1 MIEIVIF
8 GRGGQGGVTLAK
20 LIANTY
26 FLQGKCVQAFGVYA
40 AERSGAPLN
49 AFVRIDEKEITS
61 RNQIY
66 EPDHVIVLDR
76 SLVGERIVA
85 GMKPGGWILLNSP
98 EPPEHW
104 AKTFPGYRIATVDA
118 TEIAVANALGTQ
130 ATPIVNTTLLGA
142 VARTFDVPF
151 ESAEAAMD
159 DLRFSGPNVAAART
173 AYESVRFGGDVEAEP
188 LRVAPPGAPAH
199 PTSLL
204 DPSVG
209 GPPAIGTGAWATQR
223 PFRREWTPPC
233 NDGCPAGNDI
243 RGFLAA
249 VQDEAFDRA
258 LAILHQT
265 TPFPSICGRVCPA
278 PCLDACHRS
287 HLDESVNI
295 RELERYVGDH
305 GRAEPVR
312 SADRPESI
320 AVVGSGPAGLSAAY
334 HLAKLGYR
342 VTIVEAGTELGG
354 VMRTGIPAYRLP
366 RDVLDREIAFILGHG
381 VAVETGTK
389 VDRERLLALSRTHDA
404 VFVATGLQEARG
416 LNLGVEDPE
425 HIAQGI
431 VFLDDARR
439 GALRVDGER
448 VAVVGGG
455 NTAMD
460 ASRTALR
467 LGAKEVHVLY
477 RRTRSEMPAI
487 SEEIDEALEE
497 GVRLH
502 ELVAPVRMKRT
513 GDGVEVTCQKMVLGE
528 PDATGRR
535 TPVPAAG
542 PDAEFEMEVDRVI
555 LALGQLGDLSL
566 FPEGSEISGSE
577 VLLGLAASPIF
588 AGGDLAANDGTVAAA
603 IASGRKAV
611 LHIHRTLS
619 GEDLFPKGR
628 LPVIPEDEMRFSRFE
643 RVPQHHGR
651 ERGVA
656 ERLEEGF
663 VEVRRGLA
671 ESPGHEEALA
681 EAARCL
687 SCGGC
692 NFCNICRDF
701 CPEGVLVRTDG
712 AYAFDYDY
720 CKGCGLCSSECPR
733 GVIFMEQV

>member
-26 FLQGKCVQAFGVYA
+26 FLQGKFVQAFGVYA

-49 AFVRIDEKEITS
+49 AFVRIDDREITN

-85 GMKPGGWILLNSP
+85 GLKPGGWILFNSP

-104 AKTFPGYRIATVDA
+104 AQQFPGYRIATVDA
-118 TEIAVANALGTQ
+118 TKIAVANELGTQ

-142 VARTFDVPF
+142 VARMF
-151 ESAEAAMD
+151 ETSFASAEAAMED
-159 DLRFSGPNVAAART
+159 FRFDGPNVVAART
-173 AYESVRFGGDVEAEP
+173 AYESVEMGGEVDAEVR
-188 LRVAPPGAPAH
+188 RVAPPGAPPYA
-199 PTSLL
+199 TSLL

-223 PFRREWTPPC
+223 PLRREWTPPC

-249 VQDEAFDRA
+249 VKDQEFDRA

-265 TPFPSICGRVCPA
+265 TPFPAICGRVCPG
-278 PCLDACHRS
+278 PCLEACHRR

-305 GRAEPVR
+305 ATAEPVR
-312 SADRPESI
+312 EAERPESV
-320 AVVGSGPAGLSAAY
+320 AVVGSGPAGLSASY

-342 VTIVEAGTELGG
+342 VTLVEADEELGG

-366 RDVLDREIAFILGHG
+366 REVLDREIAFILRHG
-381 VAVETGTK
+381 VNAETGSK

-404 VFVATGLQEARG
+404 VFVATGLQEARN

-425 HIAQGI
+425 HISQGI

-439 GALRVDGER
+439 GTVRTEGER
-448 VAVVGGG
+448 VAVIGGG

-460 ASRTALR
+460 AARTALR
-467 LGAKEVHVLY
+467 LGAREVRVIY
-477 RRTRSEMPAI
+477 RRTRAEMPAI
-487 SEEIDEALEE
+487 REEIDEAVEE
-497 GVRLH
+497 GVQLL
-502 ELVAPVRMKRT
+502 ELAAPVRLDRT
-513 GDGVEVTCQKMVLGE
+513 DSGVTVTCLKMTLGE
-528 PDATGRR
+528 PDESGRR
-535 TPVPAAG
+535 SPVPDSG
-542 PDAEFEMEVDRVI
+542 PNAEFTLPCDRVI
-555 LALGQLGDLSL
+555 LALGQLGDHSI
-566 FPEGSEISGSE
+566 FPEGSEISGQS
-577 VLLGLAASPIF
+577 VRLGLAGAPIF
-588 AGGDLAANDGTVAAA
+588 AGGDLATNDGTVAAA
-603 IASGRKAV
+603 IASGRKAT

-619 GEDLFPKGR
+619 GEDLFPAEK
-628 LPVIPEDEMRFSRFE
+628 LPVIPEDEMRFARFE
-643 RVPQHHGR
+643 QVPQHRGQ
-651 ERGVA
+651 ELGVA
-656 ERLEEGF
+656 ERLQEGF
-663 VEVRRGLA
+663 VEVRRGLVD
-671 ESPGHEEALA
+671 SPDHGEALA